1 MSQAEKQSLERSLEQ
16 AQRTIRTKEQQII
29 QLKVGDTGIY
39 IVILGYRDNDI
50 YRDTGIYT
58 GPEDH
63 QDQGA
68 ADHPAQGG
76 GDRDLYRDTGI
87 YI

>member
-39 IVILGYRDNDI
+39 TVIQGYIHGYRDI
-50 YRDTGIYT
+50 YRDTVISIVIQGYT
-58 GPEDH
+58 V
-63 QDQGA
+63 
-68 ADHPAQGG
+68 
-76 GDRDLYRDTGI
+76 
-87 YI
+87 